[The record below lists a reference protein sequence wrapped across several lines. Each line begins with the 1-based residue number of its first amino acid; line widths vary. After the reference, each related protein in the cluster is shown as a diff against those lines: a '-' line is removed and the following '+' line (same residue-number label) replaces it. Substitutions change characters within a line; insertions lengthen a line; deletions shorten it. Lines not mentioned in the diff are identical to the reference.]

1 MLRRRRRRSSARS
14 KEAAMKKGFIGL
26 ILIIFLVFPLFVHAG
41 VPLETTKANVNKVLK
56 VLGDTSLQEEAKKEK
71 IRSISNVMFDWNALS
86 RLTLGRNW
94 KKLNDAQRKEF
105 LELYREILEGAYMGK
120 LLDYTN
126 EKVVFHKET
135 MLSKTKAEVQSKIIT
150 KGAEIPLYY
159 RMIQRGGSWKVY
171 DLIIEGISMVKNYR
185 SQFNEILRDKPPEE
199 LLKVMRKKVGKA

>member
-1 MLRRRRRRSSARS
+1 
-14 KEAAMKKGFIGL
+14 MKKGFIGL
-26 ILIIFLVFPLFVHAG
+26 ILIVFLVFPLFVYAG

-56 VLGDTSLQEEAKKEK
+56 VLGDTNLQEEAKKEK

-105 LELYREILEGAYMGK
+105 MELYREILEGAYMGK

-135 MLSKTKAEVQSKIIT
+135 MLSKTKAEVQSKIVT
-150 KGAEIPLYY
+150 KGVEIPLHY

-185 SQFNEILRDKPPEE
+185 SQFNQILRDKPPEE